1 MLTIKRVELNIA
13 SLAKSNTKRSALVHE
28 TLVSI
33 TGHIFEHGD
42 TRLADRILACFLKG
56 TDKKAIRSWLTTYA
70 PVNFNAVQKTF
81 KLNTEKKALSEFD
94 ESYLMSEDCIR
105 WDADTDE
112 GDGALNPLD
121 VYASLT
127 RLLKNAEKAAKS
139 GKREVQHA
147 DLVSELAALA
157 IKYKLEMVAS
167 EVAEVEAVEV
177 LTAH

>member
-1 MLTIKRVELNIA
+1 MLSIKQVEAGIT

-28 TLVSI
+28 MLISI

-42 TRLADRILACFLKG
+42 TRLADRMLACFSKG
-56 TDKKAIRSWLTTYA
+56 TDKKAVRSWLTTYA
-70 PVNFNAVQKTF
+70 PINFNAVQKTF
-81 KLNTEKKALSEFD
+81 KLNTEKKALSEFS
-94 ESYLMSEDCIR
+94 ETYLMSDDCIR

-112 GDGALNPLD
+112 GDGAINPLD

-127 RLLKNAEKAAKS
+127 RLLKNAEKARVS

-157 IKYKLEMVAS
+157 IKYKLEHELAAS
-167 EVAEVEAVEV
+167 
-177 LTAH
+177 